1 MAGCLEIDLV
11 AFDCQMGKGS
21 NPNQLRFV
29 FMLEKDFE
37 MPKMLSFWARVK
49 SDVGKV
55 VKKLW

>member
-1 MAGCLEIDLV
+1 
-11 AFDCQMGKGS
+11 MGKGS

-29 FMLEKDFE
+29 FKLEKDFE
-37 MPKMLSFWARVK
+37 MTKMLSFWARVK